1 MDERMAKRVLDVC
14 DGAVLLSGD
23 AREAF
28 LVQACAG
35 DSELRSQ
42 ADELLQA
49 IEDSGSFM
57 RIDGSKA
64 QPSD

>member
-1 MDERMAKRVLDVC
+1 MDKRMAKRVLDVC

-35 DSELRSQ
+35 DSELRNQ
-42 ADELLQA
+42 VDELLQA
-49 IEDSGSFM
+49 VEDSGSFM
-57 RIDGSKA
+57 RIDESKVH
-64 QPSD
+64 PSD